1 MAFEAN
7 MTAKILG
14 LYDNELLLS
23 HYEAGNKDKFI
34 SRDSLSNMHQSG
46 GTPEPHPTIPNVIKN
61 TNGHI
66 FINGSFRFEWEWNV
80 GTIPESDVD
89 AYLNLFSSENLNPH
103 FTITKDFANNKLIGN
118 LLIPNDRIDNWVSN
132 YIRWHIAAPRA
143 KCTFTSDESEIVCV
157 TRINNTFNQYSF
169 DQRTVEAGQTLEIE
183 RPNCNTC
190 YVMFTDLLLKTGT
203 DVALMRTKMY
213 KLVNPSISVTNNNSS
228 RVRIL
233 RYYK

>member
-1 MAFEAN
+1 MAFESN
-7 MTAKILG
+7 MIAKVLG

-23 HYEAGNKDKFI
+23 HYEAGNNGKFMA
-34 SRDSLSNMHQSG
+34 RDSLSSMHHSG
-46 GTPEPHPTIPNVIKN
+46 GAPEYHSTIPNVIKN

-66 FINGSFRFEWEWNV
+66 FVNGSFRFEWEWDA
-80 GTIPESDVD
+80 GTIAESDVD
-89 AYLNLFSSENLNPH
+89 SYLNLFNSENINPH
-103 FTITKDFANNKLIGN
+103 FTITKDFANHKLIGN
-118 LLIPNDRIDNWVSN
+118 LDIPNDRIDNWMSN
-132 YIRWHIAAPRA
+132 YISWHIAAPRA

-157 TRINNTFNQYSF
+157 TRINNTFDQYSF
-169 DQRTVEAGQTLEIE
+169 DQRTVEPGESLEIQ
-183 RPNCNTC
+183 RPNCTSC

-213 KLVNPSISVTNNNSS
+213 KLINPSISVTNNNSS